1 MSNTYEFV
9 MPASFA
15 GSARASSP
23 SKKSLAATAAS
34 LLPSS
39 VGDATVP
46 TRPTPRRTGGGGER
60 RAGLAGQVTLD
71 QEKRELVLRSGE
83 CAAVRLESLLRR
95 VVCAQ
100 SLPFDHDFRDLVD
113 EHLDRAGRTGFHFA
127 QRKAP
132 PRQKRYDGRLVLSP
146 RGARFL
152 GSIAPRYAGRDQGA
166 GRLRPPCKRRPGPP
180 AGRCSPQ

>member
-46 TRPTPRRTGGGGER
+46 TRPTPRRTGGAGG
-60 RAGLAGQVTLD
+60 GLAQGTQAGQVTLD

-83 CAAVRLESLLRR
+83 CAAVRLERLLRR
-95 VVCAQ
+95 IACAQ

-113 EHLDRAGRTGFHFA
+113 EHLD
-127 QRKAP
+127 
-132 PRQKRYDGRLVLSP
+132 
-146 RGARFL
+146 
-152 GSIAPRYAGRDQGA
+152 
-166 GRLRPPCKRRPGPP
+166 
-180 AGRCSPQ
+180 